1 MIKFILLLAA
11 VAVVGILAYAATLP
25 DVSTISRSIVVQAAP
40 ENVYPLINDMPKFN
54 TWNPFNKKDP
64 NIKGT
69 YSGPSTGP
77 GAKYAFEGNN
87 DVGSGDI
94 AIVESSSPS
103 KVVMQLNM
111 IKPMKATNKVTFTT
125 QPEAGASNLTRVTW
139 TMEGE
144 SPFFSK
150 VMCIFINM
158 DKMVGGEFEK
168 GLASLKSLAESPAPK
183 LAG

>member
-1 MIKFILLLAA
+1 MIKIILLIIA
-11 VAVVGILAYAATLP
+11 VAIVGILAYAATLP

-40 ENVYPLINDMPKFN
+40 ENVHALINDMPKFN

-64 NIKGT
+64 NIKGS

-94 AIVESSSPS
+94 AIVESSAPS

-125 QPEAGASNLTRVTW
+125 QPEAGATNLTRVTW

-144 SPFFSK
+144 CPYVGKLIGLVF
-150 VMCIFINM
+150 NM

-168 GLASLKSLAESPAPK
+168 GLASLKSLAETPAPK